1 MEGRFS
7 LRPLTGIRVLD
18 LADEPAVF
26 AARILADLGAD
37 VIRVEHPTGGRV
49 RSLAP
54 FLNDE
59 PGVER
64 SFYHLYHNAN
74 KRSVVVDVSSET
86 GRDTLKLLAARSD
99 VLIETEQPGRMA
111 DLGMGYEDLSKLNP
125 GLIHV
130 SVTPH
135 GDEGPW
141 RDRKGTDLTAA
152 ASSGLLFVAG
162 QTYDPPTVAGG
173 DQSYKMASLAAAS
186 GVMIALWGRRSEP
199 NGAGTHISVSVQE
212 AASMAVCQTSN
223 ANHFTWRGDI
233 PQRPGMTRGVFECA
247 DGGWVTLN
255 VGPHK
260 VPDFFSWIAKEGV
273 ETDLTPDEILIN
285 TRGTLLSPEMLGLS
299 AKLAAR
305 LSREDFMEKA
315 WALDMMSL
323 PVMDFPDLEEC
334 EHLKVTDQFFE
345 VWDEPLSAS
354 LGFCR
359 SPVDVF
365 STPIEVS
372 RAPKLG
378 EHTEEVFSEF
388 GIRTG
393 AAEVASGGGTS

>member
-1 MEGRFS
+1 MNVHA
-7 LRPLTGIRVLD
+7 PLTGIRVLD

-26 AARILADLGAD
+26 ASRILADLGAD
-37 VIRVEHPTGGRV
+37 VIRVEPPSGGRV
-49 RSLAP
+49 RNLAP
-54 FLNDE
+54 FLNEE

-74 KRSVVVDVSSET
+74 KRSVAVDVSTEN
-86 GRDTLKLLAARSD
+86 GLDALKLLAARAD
-99 VLIETEQPGRMA
+99 VLIETEHPGRMA
-111 DLGMGYEDLSKLNP
+111 DLGVGYEDLSKLNA
-125 GLIHV
+125 GLIYA

-135 GDEGPW
+135 GEEGPW
-141 RDRKGTDLTAA
+141 KDRKGTDLTAA
-152 ASSGLLFVAG
+152 ASSGLMFVAG

-186 GVMIALWGRRSEP
+186 GVMIALWGRRSDP
-199 NGAGTHISVSVQE
+199 DGAGTHISVSVQE

-255 VGPHK
+255 VAPHK
-260 VPDFFSWIAKEGV
+260 VPDFLSWVADVGV
-273 ETDLTPDEILIN
+273 ETDLTADSILIQ

-299 AKLAAR
+299 AEVAAR
-305 LSREDFMEKA
+305 LSREEFMEKA
-315 WALDMMSL
+315 WELDMMSL
-323 PVMDFPDLEEC
+323 PVMDFPDLAEC
-334 EHLKVTDQFFE
+334 VHLRVSDQFFE
-345 VWDEPLSAS
+345 VWDDSLSAS

-365 STPIEVS
+365 STPIEIS
-372 RAPKLG
+372 PAPKLG
-378 EHTEEVFSEF
+378 EHTEEVFSEL
-388 GIRTG
+388 GIAMDAEG
-393 AAEVASGGGTS
+393 AAAGGGAA

>member
-1 MEGRFS
+1 M
-7 LRPLTGIRVLD
+7 RPLSGIRVLD

-37 VIRVEHPTGGRV
+37 VIRVEHPSGGRV
-49 RSLAP
+49 RSIAP

-74 KRSVVVDVSSET
+74 KRSVVLDIESDP
-86 GRDTLKLLAARSD
+86 GRGSLKLLVEKSD
-99 VLIETEQPGRMA
+99 VLLETEQPGQMA
-111 DLGMGYEDLSKLNP
+111 EIGLGYEDLSTLNP
-125 GLIHV
+125 GLIYV

-135 GDEGPW
+135 GQEGPW
-141 RDRKGTDLTAA
+141 RDREGTDLTAA
-152 ASSGLLFVAG
+152 ASSGLMFVAG

-186 GVMIALWGRRSEP
+186 GVMIALWGRRSDPDE
-199 NGAGTHISVSVQE
+199 AGTRISVSVQE

-247 DGGWVTLN
+247 DGAWVTLN

-260 VPDFFSWIAKEGV
+260 VADFFSWIAKEGV
-273 ETDLTPDEILIN
+273 ETDLTPDDILIN
-285 TRGTLLSPEMLGLS
+285 TRGTLLSPEMLDLS

-305 LSREDFMEKA
+305 LSREEFMEKA
-315 WALDMMSL
+315 WAYDMMSL

-334 EHLKVTDQFFE
+334 EHLKQTDQFFG
-345 VWDEPLSAS
+345 VWNEPLGTTLSFS
-354 LGFCR
+354 R

-365 STPIEVS
+365 PKPIEMR

-378 EHTEEVFSEF
+378 EHTEEVFAEL
-388 GIRTG
+388 GIALS
-393 AAEVASGGGTS
+393 AAESPHGEGVA

>member
-1 MEGRFS
+1 M
-7 LRPLTGIRVLD
+7 LD

-26 AARILADLGAD
+26 ASRILADLGAD
-37 VIRVEHPTGGRV
+37 VIRVEPPLGGRV
-49 RSLAP
+49 RNLAP
-54 FLNDE
+54 FLNDD

-74 KRSVVVDVSSET
+74 KRSVVVDVSAEK
-86 GRDTLKLLAARSD
+86 GRDTLKLLVARSD
-99 VLIETEQPGRMA
+99 VLIETERPGRMA
-111 DLGMGYEDLSKLNP
+111 DLGIGYEDLSTLNA
-125 GLIHV
+125 GLIYV

-152 ASSGLLFVAG
+152 ASSGLMFVAG

-186 GVMIALWGRRSEP
+186 GVMIALWGRRSDP
-199 NGAGTHISVSVQE
+199 DGAGTQISVSVQE

-223 ANHFTWRGDI
+223 ANHFTWRGDT

-255 VGPHK
+255 VT
-260 VPDFFSWIAKEGV
+260 PDKMQTFLSWVAEEDI
-273 ETDLTPDEILIN
+273 ETDLTADLVPVL
-285 TRGTLLSPEMLGLS
+285 TRDTLLSLSPEIIDL
-299 AKLAAR
+299 ATQLAAR
-305 LSREDFMEKA
+305 LNREEFMEKA
-315 WALDMMSL
+315 WALDMMTL
-323 PVMDFPDLEEC
+323 PVMDFPDLAEC

-345 VWDEPLSAS
+345 VWDDPLSAS

-365 STPIEVS
+365 SAPIDIFS
-372 RAPKLG
+372 APKLG
-378 EHTEEVFSEF
+378 EHTEEVFSEL
-388 GIRTG
+388 GIAMD
-393 AAEVASGGGTS
+393 AAGTASGGGAA